1 MFRLSGIRGF
11 GPRGLIRGES
21 CAVENFRML
30 TGVIRA
36 LYSKRSHVQYR

>member
-1 MFRLSGIRGF
+1 MFRLSGTRES

-30 TGVIRA
+30 TGVTRA
-36 LYSKRSHVQYR
+36 LQFET